1 MNNIEANNTEN
12 KKVNTQSKRW
22 LVWLVGVLSVVLIVG
37 VCVGVVAWVHAGKQA
52 DCHSSSSLY
61 SRAWSGFEKVKV
73 HADETAQV
81 VTSPEQVKNADT
93 FTTFMSVYK
102 KQPSRL
108 KLSDCVIA
116 WQDTFTASTHRVDKA
131 QADIVAYTRELDK
144 ALNAVVK
151 SKSEKDVD
159 NAKNMVQAKLDE
171 MNSLLASSDGQ
182 VADNGARDNLQNTIN
197 AVNTALDDKK
207 ASVESLNKA
216 LEPVQGAIDGV
227 NNSIEAKRQADAQ
240 AAAAQAAQAAQAQ
253 AQAQAQ
259 SRSGSRSYSGGGNR
273 SYSAPRSNSGN
284 TGGNTGNGSSN
295 GGSGF
300 DWNAWVEQRKANDQ
314 SPCRAQ
320 GNCNLAVG

>member
-37 VCVGVVAWVHAGKQA
+37 ACVGVVAWVHAGKQA

-61 SRAWSGFEKVKV
+61 SHAWSGFEKVKAR
-73 HADETAQV
+73 ADETAQV

-131 QADIVAYTRELDK
+131 QADLVAYTRELDK

-182 VADNGARDNLQNTIN
+182 VADNATRDNLQNTIN
-197 AVNTALDDKK
+197 AVKNALNDKN
-207 ASVESLNKA
+207 ATVESLKKVV
-216 LEPVQGAIDGV
+216 EPVQAAIDQV
-227 NNSIEAKRQADAQ
+227 NASMQAKKDAD
-240 AAAAQAAQAAQAQ
+240 AAAAAAAAQAAQAQ
-253 AQAQAQ
+253 AQA
-259 SRSGSRSYSGGGNR
+259 RSGSRSYSGGGTR

-284 TGGNTGNGSSN
+284 TGGNTSGGSSSS
-295 GGSGF
+295 GSDF
-300 DWNAWVEQRKANDQ
+300 DWRSALANIAPG
-314 SPCRAQ
+314 SCEAQ
-320 GNCNLAVG
+320 GTCQYIIG

>member
-1 MNNIEANNTEN
+1 MNNIEANNTED

-37 VCVGVVAWVHAGKQA
+37 ACVGVVAWVHAGKQA

-61 SRAWSGFEKVKV
+61 SRAWSGFEKVKAR
-73 HADETAQV
+73 ADETAQV

-131 QADIVAYTRELDK
+131 QADLVAYTRELDK

-159 NAKNMVQAKLDE
+159 NAKNMVQSKLDE
-171 MNSLLASSDGQ
+171 MNSLLTSSDGQ
-182 VADNGARDNLQNTIN
+182 VADNATRDNLQNTIN
-197 AVNTALDDKK
+197 AVKNALNDKN
-207 ASVESLNKA
+207 ATVESLKKVV
-216 LEPVQGAIDGV
+216 EPVQAAIDQV
-227 NNSIEAKRQADAQ
+227 NASMQAKKDADAQ
-240 AAAAQAAQAAQAQ
+240 AAAAQAAQAQ

-259 SRSGSRSYSGGGNR
+259 SRSGSRSYSGGGTR

-284 TGGNTGNGSSN
+284 TGGNTSGGSSSS
-295 GGSGF
+295 GSDF
-300 DWNAWVEQRKANDQ
+300 DWRSALANIPPG
-314 SPCRAQ
+314 SCEAQ
-320 GNCNLAVG
+320 GTCQYIIG

>member
-37 VCVGVVAWVHAGKQA
+37 ACVGVVAWVHAGKQA

-73 HADETAQV
+73 RADETAQV

-131 QADIVAYTRELDK
+131 QADLVAYTRELDT

-182 VADNGARDNLQNTIN
+182 VADNATRDNLQNTIN
-197 AVNTALDDKK
+197 AVKNALNDKN
-207 ASVESLNKA
+207 ATVESLKKVV
-216 LEPVQGAIDGV
+216 EPVQAAIDQV
-227 NNSIEAKRQADAQ
+227 NASMQAKKDADAQ
-240 AAAAQAAQAAQAQ
+240 AAAAAAQAQ

-284 TGGNTGNGSSN
+284 TGGNTSGGSSS
-295 GGSGF
+295 SGASNF
-300 DWNAWVEQRKANDQ
+300 DWDAFVRNQPVGSCEAEGT
-314 SPCRAQ
+314 CH
-320 GNCNLAVG
+320 LAIG

>member
-1 MNNIEANNTEN
+1 M
-12 KKVNTQSKRW
+12 NTQSKRW

-73 HADETAQV
+73 RADETAQV

-131 QADIVAYTRELDK
+131 QADLVAYTRELDK

-182 VADNGARDNLQNTIN
+182 VADNSTRDNLQNTIN
-197 AVNTALDDKK
+197 AVKNALNDKN
-207 ASVESLNKA
+207 ATVESLKKVV
-216 LEPVQGAIDGV
+216 EPVQAAIDQV
-227 NNSIEAKRQADAQ
+227 NASMQAKKDADAQ
-240 AAAAQAAQAAQAQ
+240 AAAAQAAQ

-259 SRSGSRSYSGGGNR
+259 SRSGSRSYSGGGTR

-284 TGGNTGNGSSN
+284 TGGNTSGGSSSS
-295 GGSGF
+295 GSDF
-300 DWNAWVEQRKANDQ
+300 DWRSALANIPPG
-314 SPCRAQ
+314 SCEAQ
-320 GNCNLAVG
+320 GTCQYIIG

>member
-37 VCVGVVAWVHAGKQA
+37 ACVGVVAWVHAGKQA

-73 HADETAQV
+73 RADETAQV

-131 QADIVAYTRELDK
+131 QADLVAYTRELDK

-171 MNSLLASSDGQ
+171 MNSLLTSSDGQ
-182 VADNGARDNLQNTIN
+182 VADNATRDNLQNTIN
-197 AVNTALDDKK
+197 AVKNALNDKN
-207 ASVESLNKA
+207 ATVESLKKVV
-216 LEPVQGAIDGV
+216 EPVQAAIDQV
-227 NNSIEAKRQADAQ
+227 NASMQAKKDADAQ

-253 AQAQAQ
+253 A
-259 SRSGSRSYSGGGNR
+259 RSGSRSYSGGGTR
-273 SYSAPRSNSGN
+273 SYSTPRSNSGN
-284 TGGNTGNGSSN
+284 TGGNTSGGSSSS
-295 GGSGF
+295 GSDF
-300 DWNAWVEQRKANDQ
+300 DWNAWAESRVDTTHHCAADNT
-314 SPCRAQ
+314 CH
-320 GNCNLAVG
+320 LVG

>member
-37 VCVGVVAWVHAGKQA
+37 ACVGVVAWVHAGKQA

-131 QADIVAYTRELDK
+131 QADLVAYTRELDK

-197 AVNTALDDKK
+197 AVNTALNDKK

-240 AAAAQAAQAAQAQ
+240 AAAAQAAQAQA
-253 AQAQAQ
+253 
-259 SRSGSRSYSGGGNR
+259 RSGSRSYSGGGTR

-284 TGGNTGNGSSN
+284 TGGNTSGGSSSS
-295 GGSGF
+295 GSDF
-300 DWNAWVEQRKANDQ
+300 DWNAWAESRVDTTHHCAADNT
-314 SPCRAQ
+314 CH
-320 GNCNLAVG
+320 LVG

>member
-12 KKVNTQSKRW
+12 KKVNTQLKRW

-37 VCVGVVAWVHAGKQA
+37 ACVGVVAWVHAGKQA

-73 HADETAQV
+73 RADETAQV

-131 QADIVAYTRELDK
+131 QADLVAYTRELDK

-197 AVNTALDDKK
+197 AVNTALNDKK

-253 AQAQAQ
+253 A
-259 SRSGSRSYSGGGNR
+259 RSGSRSYSGGGTR
-273 SYSAPRSNSGN
+273 SYSTPRSNSGN
-284 TGGNTGNGSSN
+284 TGGNTSGGSSSS
-295 GGSGF
+295 GGDF
-300 DWNAWVEQRKANDQ
+300 DWRSALANMPP
-314 SPCRAQ
+314 SPCEAE
-320 GNCNLAVG
+320 GTCHLAVG

>member
-37 VCVGVVAWVHAGKQA
+37 ACVGVVAWVHAGKQA

-61 SRAWSGFEKVKV
+61 SRAWSGFEKVKAR
-73 HADETAQV
+73 ADETAQV

-197 AVNTALDDKK
+197 AVNTALNDKK

-240 AAAAQAAQAAQAQ
+240 AAAAQAAQAQ

>member
-61 SRAWSGFEKVKV
+61 SRAWSGFEKVKAR
-73 HADETAQV
+73 ADETAQV

-131 QADIVAYTRELDK
+131 QADLVAYTRELDK

-182 VADNGARDNLQNTIN
+182 VADNATRDNLQNTIN
-197 AVNTALDDKK
+197 AVKNALNDKN
-207 ASVESLNKA
+207 ATVESLKKVV
-216 LEPVQGAIDGV
+216 EPVQAAIDQV
-227 NNSIEAKRQADAQ
+227 NASMQAKKDAD
-240 AAAAQAAQAAQAQ
+240 AAAAAAAAQAAQAQ
-253 AQAQAQ
+253 AQA
-259 SRSGSRSYSGGGNR
+259 RSGSRSYSGGGTR

-284 TGGNTGNGSSN
+284 TGGNTSGGSSSS
-295 GGSGF
+295 GSDF
-300 DWNAWVEQRKANDQ
+300 DWNAWAESRVDTTHHCAADNT
-314 SPCRAQ
+314 CH
-320 GNCNLAVG
+320 LVG

>member
-37 VCVGVVAWVHAGKQA
+37 ACVGVVAWVHAGKQA

-61 SRAWSGFEKVKV
+61 SRAWSGFEKVKAR
-73 HADETAQV
+73 ADETAQV

-131 QADIVAYTRELDK
+131 QADLVAYTRELDK

-182 VADNGARDNLQNTIN
+182 VADNATRDNLQNTIN
-197 AVNTALDDKK
+197 AVKNALNDKN
-207 ASVESLNKA
+207 ATVESLKKVV
-216 LEPVQGAIDGV
+216 EPVQAAIDQV
-227 NNSIEAKRQADAQ
+227 NASMQAKKDADAD
-240 AAAAQAAQAAQAQ
+240 AAAAAAQAAQAQ
-253 AQAQAQ
+253 AQA
-259 SRSGSRSYSGGGNR
+259 RSGSRSYSGGGTR

-284 TGGNTGNGSSN
+284 TGGNTSGGSSSS
-295 GGSGF
+295 GSDF
-300 DWNAWVEQRKANDQ
+300 DWNAWAESRVDTTHHCAADNT
-314 SPCRAQ
+314 CH
-320 GNCNLAVG
+320 LVG

>member
-12 KKVNTQSKRW
+12 RKVNTQSKRW

-37 VCVGVVAWVHAGKQA
+37 ACVGVVAWVHAGKQA

-73 HADETAQV
+73 RADETAQV

-131 QADIVAYTRELDK
+131 QADLVAYTRELDK

-171 MNSLLASSDGQ
+171 MNSLLTSSDGQ
-182 VADNGARDNLQNTIN
+182 VADNATRDNLQNTIN
-197 AVNTALDDKK
+197 AVKNALNDKN
-207 ASVESLNKA
+207 ATVESLKKVV
-216 LEPVQGAIDGV
+216 EPVQAAIDQV
-227 NNSIEAKRQADAQ
+227 NASMQAKKDADAQ

-253 AQAQAQ
+253 A
-259 SRSGSRSYSGGGNR
+259 RSSSRSYSGGGSR

-284 TGGNTGNGSSN
+284 TGGNTSGGSSSS
-295 GGSGF
+295 GGDF
-300 DWNAWVEQRKANDQ
+300 DWRSALANILPG
-314 SPCRAQ
+314 SCEAQ
-320 GNCNLAVG
+320 GTCQYIIG

>member
-37 VCVGVVAWVHAGKQA
+37 ACVGVVAWVHAGKQA

-73 HADETAQV
+73 RADETAQV

-131 QADIVAYTRELDK
+131 QADLVAYTRELDK

-171 MNSLLASSDGQ
+171 MNSLLTSSDGQ
-182 VADNGARDNLQNTIN
+182 VADNATRDNLQNTIN
-197 AVNTALDDKK
+197 AVKNALNDKN
-207 ASVESLNKA
+207 ATVESLKKVV
-216 LEPVQGAIDGV
+216 EPVQAAIDQV
-227 NNSIEAKRQADAQ
+227 NASMQAKKDADAQ
-240 AAAAQAAQAAQAQ
+240 AAAAAAQAQ

-259 SRSGSRSYSGGGNR
+259 ARSGSRSYSGGGTR

-284 TGGNTGNGSSN
+284 TGGNTSGGSSSS
-295 GGSGF
+295 GSDF
-300 DWNAWVEQRKANDQ
+300 DWNAWAESRVDTTHHCAADNT
-314 SPCRAQ
+314 CH
-320 GNCNLAVG
+320 LVG

>member
-1 MNNIEANNTEN
+1 M
-12 KKVNTQSKRW
+12 NTQSKRW

-73 HADETAQV
+73 RADETAQV

-131 QADIVAYTRELDK
+131 QADLVAYTRELDK

-182 VADNGARDNLQNTIN
+182 VADNSTRDNLQNTIN
-197 AVNTALDDKK
+197 AVNTALNDKK

-253 AQAQAQ
+253 AQ

-273 SYSAPRSNSGN
+273 SYSAPRSNSGGN
-284 TGGNTGNGSSN
+284 SAPAPSNNSGGTSSGVPSWQKAWESQPLGSC
-295 GGSGF
+295 
-300 DWNAWVEQRKANDQ
+300 A
-314 SPCRAQ
+314 AQ
-320 GNCNLAVG
+320 GTCHLAIG

>member
-37 VCVGVVAWVHAGKQA
+37 ACVGVVAWVHAGKQA

-73 HADETAQV
+73 RADETAQV

-131 QADIVAYTRELDK
+131 QADLVAYTRKLDK

-197 AVNTALDDKK
+197 AVNTALNDKK

>member
-1 MNNIEANNTEN
+1 MNNIEANNTED

-37 VCVGVVAWVHAGKQA
+37 ACVGVVAWVHAGKQA

-61 SRAWSGFEKVKV
+61 SRAWSGFEKVKAR
-73 HADETAQV
+73 ADETAQV

-159 NAKNMVQAKLDE
+159 NAKNMVQSKLDE
-171 MNSLLASSDGQ
+171 MNSLLTSSDGQ
-182 VADNGARDNLQNTIN
+182 VADNATRDNLQNTKN
-197 AVNTALDDKK
+197 ALNDKN
-207 ASVESLNKA
+207 ATVESLKKVV
-216 LEPVQGAIDGV
+216 EPVQAAIDQV
-227 NNSIEAKRQADAQ
+227 NASMQAKKDAD
-240 AAAAQAAQAAQAQ
+240 AAAAAAAAQAAQAQ
-253 AQAQAQ
+253 AQA
-259 SRSGSRSYSGGGNR
+259 RSGSRSYSGGGTR

-284 TGGNTGNGSSN
+284 PGGNTSGGSSSS
-295 GGSGF
+295 GSDF
-300 DWNAWVEQRKANDQ
+300 DWRSALANIPPG
-314 SPCRAQ
+314 SCEAQ
-320 GNCNLAVG
+320 GTCQYIIG

>member
-131 QADIVAYTRELDK
+131 QADLVAYTRELDK

-182 VADNGARDNLQNTIN
+182 VADNSTRDNLQNTIN
-197 AVNTALDDKK
+197 AVKNALNDKN
-207 ASVESLNKA
+207 ATVESLKKVV
-216 LEPVQGAIDGV
+216 EPVQAAIDQV
-227 NNSIEAKRQADAQ
+227 NASMQAKKDADAQ
-240 AAAAQAAQAAQAQ
+240 AAAAQAAQAQ

-259 SRSGSRSYSGGGNR
+259 SRSGSRSYSGGGTR
-273 SYSAPRSNSGN
+273 SYSTPRSNSGN
-284 TGGNTGNGSSN
+284 TGGNTSGGSSSS
-295 GGSGF
+295 GSDF
-300 DWNAWVEQRKANDQ
+300 DWNAWAESRVDTTHHCAADNT
-314 SPCRAQ
+314 CH
-320 GNCNLAVG
+320 LVG

>member
-37 VCVGVVAWVHAGKQA
+37 ACVGVVAWVHAGKQA

-131 QADIVAYTRELDK
+131 QADLVAYTRELDK

-197 AVNTALDDKK
+197 AVNTALNDKK

-259 SRSGSRSYSGGGNR
+259 ARSGSRSYSGGGNR

-284 TGGNTGNGSSN
+284 TGGATGGGSSSS
-295 GGSGF
+295 GGDF
-300 DWNAWVEQRKANDQ
+300 DWRSALANMPP
-314 SPCRAQ
+314 SPCEAE
-320 GNCNLAVG
+320 GTCHLAVG

>member
-37 VCVGVVAWVHAGKQA
+37 ACVGVVAWVHAGKQA

-197 AVNTALDDKK
+197 AVNTALNDKK

-259 SRSGSRSYSGGGNR
+259 SRSGSRSYSGGGTR

>member
-12 KKVNTQSKRW
+12 RKVNTQSKRW

-73 HADETAQV
+73 RADETAQV

-131 QADIVAYTRELDK
+131 QADLVAYTRELDK

-182 VADNGARDNLQNTIN
+182 VADNSTRDNLQNTIN
-197 AVNTALDDKK
+197 AVKNALNDKN
-207 ASVESLNKA
+207 ATVESLKKVV
-216 LEPVQGAIDGV
+216 EPVQAAIDQV
-227 NNSIEAKRQADAQ
+227 NASMQAKKDADAQ
-240 AAAAQAAQAAQAQ
+240 AAAAQAAQ

-259 SRSGSRSYSGGGNR
+259 SRSGSRSYSGGGTR

-284 TGGNTGNGSSN
+284 TGGNTSGGSSSS
-295 GGSGF
+295 GSDF
-300 DWNAWVEQRKANDQ
+300 DWRSALANIPPG
-314 SPCRAQ
+314 SCEAQ
-320 GNCNLAVG
+320 GTCQYIIG

>member
-37 VCVGVVAWVHAGKQA
+37 ACVGVVAWVHAGKQA

-93 FTTFMSVYK
+93 FTTFMSGYK

-197 AVNTALDDKK
+197 AVNTALNDKK

>member
-61 SRAWSGFEKVKV
+61 SRAWSGFVKVKAR
-73 HADETAQV
+73 ADETAQV

-131 QADIVAYTRELDK
+131 QADLVAYTRELDK

-151 SKSEKDVD
+151 SKNEKDVD

-182 VADNGARDNLQNTIN
+182 VADNSTRDNLQNTIN
-197 AVNTALDDKK
+197 AVNTALKDKK

-227 NNSIEAKRQADAQ
+227 NNSVEAKRQADAQ
-240 AAAAQAAQAAQAQ
+240 AAAAQAQAQ
-253 AQAQAQ
+253 AQAQARSQ

-284 TGGNTGNGSSN
+284 SGSNAGSGSSN

-300 DWNAWVEQRKANDQ
+300 DWNAWAESQVDTTHYCAADNT
-314 SPCRAQ
+314 CH
-320 GNCNLAVG
+320 LVG